1 MKSIAQKFKE
11 FSHVIV
17 DPVLYLAV
25 VGIVLAIS
33 TIFSLTG
40 STFLK
45 DIGTVLNA
53 ATNSAIIGNLPVIL
67 CIGICAGF
75 AKKQK
80 ANASVFALMTY
91 LMFLY
96 SNNAFLSITG
106 KLVES
111 GAAGMGLYATGQAM
125 VLGVQVTDVNVFGGI
140 IIGCLAAYVWNKA
153 IEIKIPEYL
162 KIYGGPRMALLIMI
176 PVIIIFAIL
185 MAYVWPY
192 IAAVINA
199 MSQGIQNAGGFGVFI
214 YGFLNRFLIPT
225 GLHHFLWMPFCYTP
239 LGGTATIAGTTVY
252 GATNIFYAEMPLIAN
267 GTLTTLDSSIRFAHF
282 GFAKE
287 FCALGVALAFIRA
300 SKPKNRKAVTAMMIP
315 MYITVALAGITEP
328 LDFTI
333 LFASPVLWLA
343 KGILTGLSE
352 MVLYLLH
359 NQVYNI
365 FGLIELFSVNLAL
378 PNSVTH
384 FTTYLLVGVVFIVL
398 TYFVFVFLIKTFNY
412 MTPGRAD
419 DWGTEEV
426 NSETAEGSEI
436 SKNNNA
442 NSNKKNLL
450 TDASVEN
457 IIEGL
462 GGADNIDN
470 MGHCMTRLRTTVKDS
485 SKINDELL
493 KHTQSKGMFKN
504 GKEVQLVYGLN
515 VTDIFEQMASI
526 LHIED

>member
-33 TIFSLTG
+33 TILSLIS
-40 STFLK
+40 STFLN
-45 DIGTVLNA
+45 DLGTILNS

-67 CIGICAGF
+67 CVGICAGF

-96 SNNAFLSITG
+96 ANNAFLSITG
-106 KLVES
+106 QLVEE
-111 GAAGMGLYATGQAM
+111 GAAGMGLYATGQAT
-125 VLGVQVTDVNVFGGI
+125 VLGIQVTDVNVFGGI
-140 IIGCLAAYVWNKA
+140 IIGCLAAFIWNKA

-176 PVIIIFAIL
+176 PVIVGFAIL
-185 MAYVWPY
+185 MAYVWPS
-192 IAAVINA
+192 IASVINA
-199 MSQGIQNAGGFGVFI
+199 LSQGIQNAGGFGVFV

-239 LGGTATIAGTTVY
+239 LGGTATVAGETVY

-267 GTLTTLDSSIRFAHF
+267 GTITTLDSSIRFAHF

-300 SKPKNRKAVTAMMIP
+300 SKPKNRKAVAAMMIP
-315 MYITVALAGITEP
+315 MYITVSLAGITEP

-343 KGILTGLSE
+343 KGVLTGLSE

-365 FGLIELFSVNLAL
+365 FGFIELFSVNLAL

-384 FTTYLLVGVVFIVL
+384 LTTYLLVGVIFVAL
-398 TYFVFVFLIKTFNY
+398 TYIVFVFLIKTFNY

-419 DWGTEEV
+419 DWGAENTASELSESGEASIAEE
-426 NSETAEGSEI
+426 
-436 SKNNNA
+436 
-442 NSNKKNLL
+442 KKEAYLS
-450 TDASVEN
+450 DKSVEN

-462 GGADNIDN
+462 GGVDNIDN
-470 MGHCMTRLRTTVKDS
+470 MAHCMTRLRTTVKDP
-485 SKINDELL
+485 SKINEELL
-493 KHTQSKGMFKN
+493 KNTQSKGMFKN

-515 VTDIFEQMASI
+515 VTEIFEQMAAI